1 MALYCMG
8 VMCSKPGGGTS
19 QYFFTFFFFS
29 RWGER
34 LQVTRKI
41 YICYI
46 SFINISLCKIPI
58 FFFNYFFH
66 QLFQDCQHVGKN
78 NSTAIK
84 PHYSHS
90 AWCLWVFAIE
100 KVGRWGAVVATM
112 HTLACVGLL
121 YYLPALSGGKLVGEL
136 KWHWKGFTFLS
147 HEPWHWATV
156 PLHN

>member
-1 MALYCMG
+1 M
-8 VMCSKPGGGTS
+8 
-19 QYFFTFFFFS
+19 
-29 RWGER
+29 
-34 LQVTRKI
+34 VTLHGFVLHGSDVLKTRRRNIPVFLHLLLLLTMRGAAASNKKKI
-41 YICYI
+41 YYI
-46 SFINISLCKIPI
+46 SFINISLYKIPI
-58 FFFNYFFH
+58 FFKLFF
-66 QLFQDCQHVGKN
+66 QYCQHVGKN

-84 PHYSHS
+84 SHYSHS

-121 YYLPALSGGKLVGEL
+121 YYLPALSGGKLDGEL

-147 HEPWHWATV
+147 HEPWHWPTV